1 MTVGL
6 LPVTQAWIELNAD
19 DPEAVSAFGVARARL
34 ATGRALTELKRARLV
49 EIAGTRR
56 PRAEVEALLHA
67 SSQFYNPHKERCSL
81 RVSTAD
87 PLPCPP
93 DAVLV
98 VVWEREGERRGAAER
113 WWRHETG
120 EEVMVREGVVWMLR
134 FAAEVDAADAA
145 RELTRVR
152 DARRGLLCNP
162 WSQACRADVRSAE
175 LPWIEPGAD
184 APPGGGP

>member
-1 MTVGL
+1 MTL
-6 LPVTQAWIELNAD
+6 RPLPVTQAWIELNAD

-34 ATGRALTELKRARLV
+34 ASGRALTELKRARLV
-49 EIAGTRR
+49 EISGTRR
-56 PRAEVEALLHA
+56 PLAEVEQLLHA

-87 PLPCPP
+87 PLPCPS

-120 EEVMVREGVVWMLR
+120 EEVEVREGIVWMLR
-134 FAAEVDAADAA
+134 FAAEVDRLEAA
-145 RELTRVR
+145 RGLTRVR
-152 DARRGLLCNP
+152 DARHGLLCNP
-162 WSQACRADVRSAE
+162 WSQVSRAGVTS
-175 LPWIEPGAD
+175 
-184 APPGGGP
+184 